1 MTDRAR
7 AQPGRLVFVTARYP
21 PFIGGTEVHTAEVAK
36 RLVAAGGDVVVLTTD
51 TTAKIP
57 RDTVVEG
64 VRVRI
69 IPAWPEGG
77 DLYLTRHLESELR
90 ALDPAVIHV
99 QGYHTLLGPMAMRA
113 ARRIGVPYVVTFHS
127 GAHRS
132 RLRNLLR
139 PFHQRALTPLFLRAS
154 ALIAVS
160 DFEAQ
165 LFARRTRVAR
175 HQILTIPSGAK
186 LRSVPAT
193 VQPTDQRS
201 DATII
206 TSLGRLERYKGH
218 HQVIQALPH
227 LLARR
232 PDTQLR
238 LLGTGSYEA
247 RLRRLVR
254 SLGVEDSVEFL
265 QVATSDRDELSRLL
279 AESSLITLLSRYESQ
294 GLAAFEAL
302 SLGIPIMV
310 LETTALAELTEAGL
324 AAAVPPHTQ
333 PWVLASLIDRQ
344 LRHPEVASDKAPP
357 GWGHTVQRLREVYE
371 QRCGVLVGDDT
382 EPGSHQLHVVPE
394 DPAHGDPAREAD

>member
-1 MTDRAR
+1 MTSRAGAR
-7 AQPGRLVFVTARYP
+7 PGRLVFVTARYP

-51 TTAKIP
+51 TTAEIP
-57 RDTVVEG
+57 RDAVVDG
-64 VRVRI
+64 VPVRI
-69 IPAWPEGG
+69 IPAWPEGS
-77 DLYLTRHLESELR
+77 DFYLTRHLESELR
-90 ALDPAVIHV
+90 ALDPALVHV

-127 GAHRS
+127 GGHRS

-139 PFHQRALTPLFLRAS
+139 PVHQRALTPLFLRAS

-165 LFARRTRVAR
+165 LFARRTRVPR
-175 HQILTIPSGAK
+175 HQILTIPSGAE
-186 LRSVPAT
+186 LRAVPA
-193 VQPTDQRS
+193 PARS
-201 DATII
+201 ADPSERTII

-218 HQVIQALPH
+218 HQVIRALPH

-232 PDTQLR
+232 PDTELR
-238 LLGTGSYEA
+238 LLGTGSYEG

-254 SLGVEDSVEFL
+254 SLGVEDHVEFL
-265 QVATSDRDELSRLL
+265 QVATSDRDELSGLL

-310 LETTALAELTEAGL
+310 LETTALAELTQAGL

-344 LRHPEVASDKAPP
+344 LGAPEIATETAPP
-357 GWGHTVQRLREVYE
+357 GWEQTVRRLREVYE
-371 QRCGVLVGDDT
+371 ERGGVRVGDDVDPDT
-382 EPGSHQLHVVPE
+382 TQLRVVSDE
-394 DPAHGDPAREAD
+394 AREAD